1 MLMSATRKLAITVA
15 AIVGLSFTPV
25 GIVSHGEAR
34 SAAAPNVAQSNPTIT
49 ITNQGVNYLFSPA
62 QLAAKVGQV
71 ITVTNKDPNGVHNVT
86 ANDHS
91 FSVDVP
97 PQSSVT
103 LKVSKAGHYP
113 YYCQYHPDN
122 HNPASLSIS

>member
-15 AIVGLSFTPV
+15 AIVGLSFTAI
-25 GIVSHGEAR
+25 GIVSHGELRAT
-34 SAAAPNVAQSNPTIT
+34 AAFNVAPSTPTIT
-49 ITNQGVNYLFSPA
+49 ITNQGINYTFSPA
-62 QLAAKVGQV
+62 QVAAKVGQT

-91 FSVDVP
+91 FAVDVP

-103 LKVSKAGHYP
+103 LKVSKPGHYP
-113 YYCQYHPDN
+113 YYCQYHPDA
-122 HNPASLSIS
+122 HNPASLDIS